1 MLQELLTEQ
10 DRYYDAV
17 LRDKYAKGDERS
29 AEDIYRRVARGLAA
43 VEPEAERARR
53 EAEFLEALRGGFC
66 PAGRIMSAAGTDIQ
80 ATLINCFVQ
89 PVGDSIAHERD
100 GRVGIYTALLQAAE
114 TMRRGGGVGYD
125 FSAIRP
131 RGARVAGT
139 QSRAS
144 GPISYMRVFDRSCET
159 VESAGARRGAQMG
172 VLRIDHPDI
181 LDFIGAKDVRML
193 AGRLRA
199 AGLAGRDLEQ
209 QLAVART
216 LSNFNLSVAVTD
228 EFMRLKAAGGELELV
243 HAAEPDPAE
252 HPQAYRRDDGLWVY
266 RRVPALELWDRIL
279 QTTYETADPGVVFI
293 DRVNTENNL
302 SYCEHIESC
311 NPCGEQ
317 FLPPYGCCCLG
328 SINLA
333 RLALDPFTEN
343 ARLDYDRLREL
354 ATTAVRMLDD
364 VLDATYWPLP
374 EQRREAS
381 DKRRLGLGFT
391 GLGTALMMLRVR
403 YGSEESLAV
412 AAEIARGLR
421 DAAYRA
427 SIELAKERGAFP
439 KFDADR
445 YLASPFAQRLPQD
458 VRDAIRAHGIRNS
471 HLLSIAPTGT
481 ISLAFG
487 RNVTGGIEPAFA
499 WEYTRR
505 TRDKDGK
512 AVEYPIQDFGYRLYL
527 EMGGDKAQLPAW
539 FASAQTLTPADHLRM
554 QAAVQPYVDS
564 SISKCVV
571 RGTRIMTSAGV
582 LPVEELGDA
591 RQADTFAAA
600 RPDLSVLCADGRW
613 RKVVSHYCGGTKP
626 TTTIRLA
633 NGQVVTGS
641 TNHRLMGPDGW
652 VRMGDLKPGAH
663 VMLRRDCTVVYEGGA
678 ELPPLLIPA
687 TGRHNKYRAPTRM
700 SPELALFFGMMCAD
714 GHLQRCNG
722 HISLCAGTDT
732 LGPLFTKLC
741 FSLFGANAK
750 HSVDQ
755 RTNVHQWTVN
765 SKPLCDWIA
774 GLMGYRS
781 DDKRVPD
788 PLFRGS
794 PDELHSFLR
803 GVSLD
808 GYHVINGGREWT
820 VLYEGRS
827 EVLARGIF
835 TLCCV
840 LGRTPTFT
848 TKLVASHGYTVYG
861 VRVAGFAG
869 ALEPHKDSRP
879 STLDLLVRIPVEPR
893 AYRVPVRQA
902 GYFALRNWWQRGA
915 KIARESSLHA
925 LRLKAESDVH
935 FIRVVDVVSGQ
946 GEVFDI
952 EVEDTHDYLIDGVI
966 SHNTINCPVELSF
979 DDFKR
984 VYDLAY
990 ESGCKG
996 CTTYRPNDVTGA
1008 VLSVPD
1014 EASAH
1019 PTLALQPQA
1028 LDRRLKLDRLPA
1040 PPLASLKWPSRPEFA
1055 RGNPAWTYMV
1065 DAGEGCRFAV
1075 FVGHIDNDSTGPSG
1089 PRGENHPFEVWVNGA
1104 EQPRGLGATA
1114 KLLSMDMRSRDRA
1127 WLKLK
1132 LETLIR
1138 TRGNPVPV
1146 AMPPAGETVVM
1157 ASPTAAL
1164 ARLVQQ
1170 RCQELGAFDGA
1181 GPTPVLDALL
1191 GADEPVTGTDGTMS
1205 WTVDVK
1211 NPATGDDAVLVL
1223 KELQMPDGQRRPYA
1237 MALYGDYPR
1246 DLDGLCR
1253 LLSLDMRVVDPA
1265 WIGAKLGKLLSFPE
1279 TGGSFL
1285 GRVPGAERSQLYPST
1300 VAYLAALALHRYHML
1315 GILDPAGA
1323 PVKPLGVLEAPAA
1336 AAHTRPLLGAP
1347 CPDCGAHAVVRH
1359 EGCQSCTSCGWIGNC
1374 G

>member
-17 LRDKYAKGDERS
+17 LRDKYAKGDERT
-29 AEDIYRRVARGLAA
+29 ADDVYRRVARGLAR
-43 VEPEAERARR
+43 VEPEGERERR
-53 EAEFLEALRGGFC
+53 EAEFLQALREGFC

-89 PVGDSIAHERD
+89 PVGDSVAEIRD

-172 VLRIDHPDI
+172 VLRVDHPDV
-181 LDFIGAKDVRML
+181 LEFIGAKDVRAI

-199 AGLAGRDLEQ
+199 AGLSGRDLEQ
-209 QLAVART
+209 QLQAARS

-228 EFMRLKAAGGELELV
+228 EFMRLKAAGGDVELV

-252 HPQAYRRDDGLWVY
+252 HPEAYRRDDGLWVY

-293 DRVNTENNL
+293 GRMNAENNL
-302 SYCEHIESC
+302 SYCERLEATNPCVTADTRLHTQHGLVRIGDLFQAGCDLQVTVDERALGGPGKGTGLRAAVPAFLTAQEAAVYRVATGDGYEIKATAWHEFYTERGKIPLRDLRVGDALLVQSGKGQFGNEGTEALGMIIGLITGDGQITNRGGDKMAAVINFWNEERALANEVAAHVNTLIAGLALSARTYSVKPVAVPQRNMVFLRSVLLVRALAHYGFTKASKHQVPEVIWRGSEACVKAYLRALFQTDGTVNVSGNSESC
-311 NPCGEQ
+311 SVRLSSSEPDLLRDVQVLLANFGVFCRIHLRRKAGPRLLPDGKGGRRAYSCRNDYELIIDGESRERFMTEVGFLLPTKRERYQAWVRDKRLLKTQRFTSRIRSIEFAGREPVYDTTQADHNTVIFNGLVTGQCGEQ
-317 FLPPYGCCCLG
+317 PLPSYGCCCLG
-328 SINLA
+328 SLNLA
-333 RLALDPFTEN
+333 RLVLDPFTET
-343 ARLDYDRLREL
+343 ARVDYVRLREL

-364 VLDATYWPLP
+364 VLEATYWPLP
-374 EQRREAS
+374 EQRREAQA
-381 DKRRLGLGFT
+381 KRRLGLGFT

-412 AAEIARGLR
+412 AAEIARELR

-427 SIELAKERGAFP
+427 SIELARERGAFP
-439 KFDADR
+439 LLDR
-445 YLASPFAQRLPQD
+445 EQYLAAPFVQRLPQD
-458 VRDAIRAHGIRNS
+458 IRDGIRAHGIRNS

-499 WEYTRR
+499 WEYTRK
-505 TRDKDGK
+505 TRGKDGN
-512 AVEYPIQDFGYRLYL
+512 AIEYPIQDFGYRRYL
-527 EMGGDKAQLPAW
+527 EMGGDKDQLPQY

-554 QAAVQPYVDS
+554 QAAVQPFVDS
-564 SISKCVV
+564 SISK
-571 RGTRIMTSAGV
+571 
-582 LPVEELGDA
+582 
-591 RQADTFAAA
+591 
-600 RPDLSVLCADGRW
+600 
-613 RKVVSHYCGGTKP
+613 
-626 TTTIRLA
+626 
-633 NGQVVTGS
+633 
-641 TNHRLMGPDGW
+641 
-652 VRMGDLKPGAH
+652 
-663 VMLRRDCTVVYEGGA
+663 
-678 ELPPLLIPA
+678 
-687 TGRHNKYRAPTRM
+687 
-700 SPELALFFGMMCAD
+700 
-714 GHLQRCNG
+714 
-722 HISLCAGTDT
+722 
-732 LGPLFTKLC
+732 
-741 FSLFGANAK
+741 
-750 HSVDQ
+750 
-755 RTNVHQWTVN
+755 
-765 SKPLCDWIA
+765 
-774 GLMGYRS
+774 
-781 DDKRVPD
+781 
-788 PLFRGS
+788 
-794 PDELHSFLR
+794 
-803 GVSLD
+803 
-808 GYHVINGGREWT
+808 
-820 VLYEGRS
+820 
-827 EVLARGIF
+827 
-835 TLCCV
+835 
-840 LGRTPTFT
+840 
-848 TKLVASHGYTVYG
+848 
-861 VRVAGFAG
+861 
-869 ALEPHKDSRP
+869 
-879 STLDLLVRIPVEPR
+879 
-893 AYRVPVRQA
+893 
-902 GYFALRNWWQRGA
+902 
-915 KIARESSLHA
+915 
-925 LRLKAESDVH
+925 
-935 FIRVVDVVSGQ
+935 
-946 GEVFDI
+946 
-952 EVEDTHDYLIDGVI
+952 
-966 SHNTINCPVELSF
+966 TINCPVELPF

-1008 VLSVPD
+1008 VLSVPA
-1014 EASAH
+1014 EAAAH
-1019 PTLALQPQA
+1019 PTLALEPLP
-1028 LDRRLKLDRLPA
+1028 LDRRVKLDRLPA
-1040 PPLASLKWPSRPEFA
+1040 PPLASLKWPGRPDFA

-1075 FVGHIDNDSTGPSG
+1075 FVGHIDN
-1089 PRGENHPFEVWVNGA
+1089 GETYPFEVWVNGA

-1114 KLLSMDMRSRDRA
+1114 KLLSMDMRSRDRG

-1132 LETLIR
+1132 LEALIR

-1146 AMPPAGETVVM
+1146 AMPPAGETIVM

-1181 GPTPVLDALL
+1181 GTTPVLDALL
-1191 GADEPVTGTDGTMS
+1191 SAEEPVTGTDGTMS

-1253 LLSLDMRVVDPA
+1253 LLSLDMRIVDPA
-1265 WIGAKLGKLLSFPE
+1265 WIGAKLAKLRSFPE

-1285 GRVPGAERSQLYPST
+1285 GRVPGAERAQLYPST

-1315 GILDPAGA
+1315 GILDSAGA
-1323 PVKPLGVLEAPAA
+1323 PVQPLGVLETPAA
-1336 AAHTRPLLGAP
+1336 AARAQPMLGAP

>member
-1 MLQELLTEQ
+1 MLQELPGEQ
-10 DRYYDAV
+10 DRYYDTV
-17 LRDKYAKGDERS
+17 LRDKYAKGDERT
-29 AEDIYRRVARGLAA
+29 ADDVYRRVARGLAQ
-43 VEPEAERARR
+43 VEAEPRR
-53 EAEFLEALRGGFC
+53 EPEFLEALRGGFC

-89 PVGDSIAHERD
+89 PVGDSIAEIRD

-139 QSRAS
+139 RSRAS

-172 VLRIDHPDI
+172 VLRVDHPDI
-181 LDFIGAKDVRML
+181 LEFIAAKDVRL
-193 AGRLRA
+193 AARRLSA
-199 AGLAGRDLEQ
+199 AGLSGRELDE
-209 QLAVART
+209 QLAAART
-216 LSNFNLSVAVTD
+216 LANFNLSVAVTD
-228 EFMRLKAAGGELELV
+228 EFMRLKAEGGELELV

-252 HPQAYRRDDGLWVY
+252 HPDAVRRADGKWVY
-266 RRVPALELWDRIL
+266 RRVPAMDLWDRIL

-302 SYCEHIESC
+302 FYCEKIESC

-328 SINLA
+328 SVNLA
-333 RLALDPFTEN
+333 RLVTDPFTEN
-343 ARLDYDRLREL
+343 ARLDYPKLREL
-354 ATTAVRMLDD
+354 AATAVRMLDN

-374 EQRREAS
+374 EQKREAQN
-381 DKRRLGLGFT
+381 KRRLGLGFT
-391 GLGTALMMLRVR
+391 GLGTALMMLRIR
-403 YGSEESLAV
+403 YGSEESVAI
-412 AAEIARGLR
+412 AAEIARELR

-427 SIELAKERGAFP
+427 SVDLAQERGAFP
-439 KFDADR
+439 LLDR
-445 YLASPFAQRLPQD
+445 EKYLAAPFVQRLPAD
-458 VRDAIRAHGIRNS
+458 IREAIRAHGIRNS

-499 WEYTRR
+499 WEYTRK
-505 TRDKDGK
+505 TRDKSGK
-512 AVEYPIQDFGYRLYL
+512 SIEYPIQDFGYRRYL
-527 EMGGDKAQLPAW
+527 EMGGDKEQLPGY
-539 FASAQTLTPADHLRM
+539 FTSAQTLAPEDHLRM
-554 QAAVQPYVDS
+554 QAAVQPFIDS
-564 SISKCVV
+564 SISK
-571 RGTRIMTSAGV
+571 
-582 LPVEELGDA
+582 
-591 RQADTFAAA
+591 
-600 RPDLSVLCADGRW
+600 
-613 RKVVSHYCGGTKP
+613 
-626 TTTIRLA
+626 
-633 NGQVVTGS
+633 
-641 TNHRLMGPDGW
+641 
-652 VRMGDLKPGAH
+652 
-663 VMLRRDCTVVYEGGA
+663 
-678 ELPPLLIPA
+678 
-687 TGRHNKYRAPTRM
+687 
-700 SPELALFFGMMCAD
+700 
-714 GHLQRCNG
+714 
-722 HISLCAGTDT
+722 
-732 LGPLFTKLC
+732 
-741 FSLFGANAK
+741 
-750 HSVDQ
+750 
-755 RTNVHQWTVN
+755 
-765 SKPLCDWIA
+765 
-774 GLMGYRS
+774 
-781 DDKRVPD
+781 
-788 PLFRGS
+788 
-794 PDELHSFLR
+794 
-803 GVSLD
+803 
-808 GYHVINGGREWT
+808 
-820 VLYEGRS
+820 
-827 EVLARGIF
+827 
-835 TLCCV
+835 
-840 LGRTPTFT
+840 
-848 TKLVASHGYTVYG
+848 
-861 VRVAGFAG
+861 
-869 ALEPHKDSRP
+869 
-879 STLDLLVRIPVEPR
+879 
-893 AYRVPVRQA
+893 
-902 GYFALRNWWQRGA
+902 
-915 KIARESSLHA
+915 
-925 LRLKAESDVH
+925 
-935 FIRVVDVVSGQ
+935 
-946 GEVFDI
+946 
-952 EVEDTHDYLIDGVI
+952 
-966 SHNTINCPVELSF
+966 TINCPVELPF

-1028 LDRRLKLDRLPA
+1028 LDRRLKLDKLPA
-1040 PPLASLKWPSRPEFA
+1040 PPLASLKWPGRPEFA
-1055 RGNPAWTYMV
+1055 KGNPAWAYMV

-1075 FVGHIDNDSTGPSG
+1075 FVGHIEND
-1089 PRGENHPFEVWVNGA
+1089 EQYPFEVWVNGA

-1114 KLLSMDMRSRDRA
+1114 KLLSMDMRSRDRG

-1138 TRGNPVPV
+1138 TRGNPVSV
-1146 AMPPAGETVVM
+1146 AMPPAGDIIVM

-1164 ARLVQQ
+1164 ARLVQL
-1170 RCQELGAFDGA
+1170 RCQDLGAFDGA
-1181 GPTPVLDALL
+1181 RSTPVLDALL
-1191 GADEPVTGTDGTMS
+1191 SAEEPVTGTDGTMS

-1285 GRVPGAERSQLYPST
+1285 GRVPGAQRSQLYPST

-1315 GILDPAGA
+1315 GILDESGA
-1323 PVKPLGVLEAPAA
+1323 PLAPLGVLEAPAA